1 MVQKEWWKYIEIEK
15 IRYKKL
21 GNIKCPAFY
30 DEEVYFNYYGL
41 NHLMYK
47 NGILRTKK
55 EIIERFGLII
65 HIPNILKKIKNT
77 DFEEKRIKG
86 NSLAY
91 FWTIKYRL
99 HSDLRIRIILR
110 RLNNGK
116 LHFFSVM
123 RE

>member
-1 MVQKEWWKYIEIEK
+1 
-15 IRYKKL
+15 
-21 GNIKCPAFY
+21 
-30 DEEVYFNYYGL
+30 
-41 NHLMYK
+41 MYK

-65 HIPNILKKIKNT
+65 HIPNILKKIKSTN
-77 DFEEKRIKG
+77 FEEKRIKG
-86 NSLAY
+86 DSSAY